1 MSQLFVAQIVL
12 PKLGN
17 NGESLDSA
25 HAHIRKSLCRFFG
38 GFTALDSFGGWID
51 PESGTEYLE
60 AGITYQ
66 TGMADTAENAELLR
80 TIAIEAGIMAQQL
93 AMAITLPNRAFE
105 ILTIAA
111 EESSNAKA

>member
-17 NGESLDSA
+17 NGESLESA
-25 HAHIRKSLCRFFG
+25 HAYIRKSLCKHFG

-51 PESGTEYLE
+51 PDSGVEYLE

-80 TIAIEAGIMAQQL
+80 VIAIEAGIMAQQL
-93 AMAITLPNRAFE
+93 AMAVTLPNRAFE
-105 ILTIAA
+105 ILTIAQ
-111 EESSNAKA
+111 EESRNAEA

>member
-1 MSQLFVAQIVL
+1 
-12 PKLGN
+12 
-17 NGESLDSA
+17 
-25 HAHIRKSLCRFFG
+25 
-38 GFTALDSFGGWID
+38 
-51 PESGTEYLE
+51 
-60 AGITYQ
+60 
-66 TGMADTAENAELLR
+66 MADTAENAELLR